1 MGETRTKRRSTI
13 LEVAQMA
20 GVSHQTVSRYFRSD
34 AGMKAATR
42 ERIKVAVTALN
53 YRPNL
58 AARAMRGGRT
68 GRLGVLL
75 PSGTSISSLEVL
87 HGATAAAHAAGFV
100 AEVIFLDGSPE
111 MRSLRAME
119 LSQSRLFDGLV
130 SFTSLDLD
138 DDDDARSLITVL
150 PVYDHELRS
159 IGGLADGSTIAEIVR
174 ELALMGHKKFLHLA
188 GDYRHTSARSRRE
201 VYEATIEDLG
211 VESAGVIDC
220 DWSSE
225 AARAAVLGLGERS
238 GVTAIIAADDVLAA
252 GAIRGALDR
261 GWRVPEDVSITGWD
275 NNRVAAAMAPS
286 LTSVAVDHER
296 LGRHGMAC
304 LLAAMRNEEPPSAE
318 GSLTTIIWRESTAP
332 PPPTPK

>member
-1 MGETRTKRRSTI
+1 M
-13 LEVAQMA
+13 LEVAQLA

-34 AGMKAATR
+34 AGMKEATR
-42 ERIKVAVTALN
+42 ERIKEAVADLN

-87 HGATAAAHAAGFV
+87 HGATAAAHDAGFA
-100 AEVIFLDGSPE
+100 AEVIFLDGTPE
-111 MRSLRAME
+111 MRSNRVVE
-119 LSQSRLFDGLV
+119 LVHSGLFDGLI
-130 SFTSLDLD
+130 SFTSLELGNE
-138 DDDDARSLITVL
+138 AEGGCPITAL

-159 IGGLADGSTIAEIVR
+159 IGGLADGSTIAEIIT
-174 ELALMGHKKFLHLA
+174 ELAHLGHRKFIHLA
-188 GDYRHTSARSRRE
+188 GDYRHTSACSRRE
-201 VYEATIEDLG
+201 VYEATIQALG
-211 VESAGVIDC
+211 LESYGVVDC

-225 AARAAVLGLGERS
+225 ASRAAVAGLPVNC
-238 GVTAIIAADDVLAA
+238 GVTAIIGADDVLAA

-261 GWRVPEDVSITGWD
+261 GWRVPADVSVTGWD

-296 LGRHGMAC
+296 LGQNGMNS
-304 LLAAMRNEEPPSAE
+304 LLAVLRSESPGGIE
-318 GSLTTIIWRESTAP
+318 GRLTTVLWRESTGPAVIR
-332 PPPTPK
+332 